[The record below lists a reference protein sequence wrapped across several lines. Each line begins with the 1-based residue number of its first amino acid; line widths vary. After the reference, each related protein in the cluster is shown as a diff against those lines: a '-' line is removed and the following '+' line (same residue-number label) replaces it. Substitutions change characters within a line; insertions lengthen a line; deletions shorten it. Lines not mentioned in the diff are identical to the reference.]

1 MINFTKPKSRLNYTK
16 VNEIFNKFLEIKE
29 IDPSLVKVL
38 FLLNL
43 FLIVPKKRNSTGILF
58 LLQSYIE
65 VSNLVPIL
73 IFLNI
78 IR

>member
-29 IDPSLVKVL
+29 IDPSFVKVL

-43 FLIVPKKRNSTGILF
+43 LF
-58 LLQSYIE
+58 FKFFIYFFQLSVTY
-65 VSNLVPIL
+65 NLCG
-73 IFLNI
+73 F
-78 IR
+78 